1 MAVITA
7 HVAVITAQVAV
18 TATHV
23 AVTAA
28 HVTVTTAHVAV
39 IIIILV
45 VCGRVHLQQ
54 GVNTADAQPRNQLA
68 GRQALKL
75 GTQVQNRSQITE
87 AGVVR
92 RRHHRVR
99 FEGGLGGGAGGGGEA
114 AAVLIDDLLVQV
126 AIVVNRVD
134 PIVAQLGAIGD
145 AAVITAA
152 ASNDRDG
159 RGR

>member
-39 IIIILV
+39 TTANVAVIIIILV
-45 VCGRVHLQQ
+45 VRGRVHLQQ

-99 FEGGLGGGAGGGGEA
+99 FEGGLGGGAGHRVEEQPPGRGGGEGQGG
-114 AAVLIDDLLVQV
+114 VEGQ
-126 AIVVNRVD
+126 
-134 PIVAQLGAIGD
+134 
-145 AAVITAA
+145 
-152 ASNDRDG
+152 
-159 RGR
+159 RGGGGQGEGGK